1 MARLV
6 LVGLPGVGK
15 STIGERVGRELG
27 VAFVDLDEEIA
38 RAVGVSAGEYLRLHG
53 EAEFRRVEFEQLRS
67 VVASDVVLGPG
78 GGVVTTPEAR
88 ALLRDERVVVW
99 LQAPVEAL
107 LARIGSTDRPLLEGD
122 ANDRLQRLDRE
133 RTGFYAELAT
143 DTIDAS
149 RGIDDVVRDVMA
161 CVTT

>member
-53 EAEFRRVEFEQLRS
+53 EAEFRRVEYEQLRS
-67 VVASDVVLGPG
+67 VMASDVVLAPG
-78 GGVVTTPEAR
+78 GGVVTTPAAR

-107 LARIGSTDRPLLEGD
+107 LARLGSTDRPLLEGD

-133 RTGFYAELAT
+133 RSGFYAELAT
-143 DTIDAS
+143 DTIDGS
-149 RGIDDVVRDVMA
+149 RGIDDVVRDVVA